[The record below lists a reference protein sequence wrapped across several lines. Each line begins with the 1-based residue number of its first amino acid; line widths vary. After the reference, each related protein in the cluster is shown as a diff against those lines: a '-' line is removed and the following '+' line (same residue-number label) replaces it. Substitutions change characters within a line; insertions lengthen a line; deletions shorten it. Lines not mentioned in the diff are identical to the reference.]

1 MKRLHRKIWNNQK
14 KFFVNSPQPLGR
26 FTTKIIS
33 GLKITRVLLVRKY
46 HLRSISVGLIE
57 NGIFRP
63 STLVTKVWW

>member
-1 MKRLHRKIWNNQK
+1 MKRLHRKIWKNQK

-46 HLRSISVGLIE
+46 HVNVNE
-57 NGIFRP
+57 NLSQVLTNI
-63 STLVTKVWW
+63 